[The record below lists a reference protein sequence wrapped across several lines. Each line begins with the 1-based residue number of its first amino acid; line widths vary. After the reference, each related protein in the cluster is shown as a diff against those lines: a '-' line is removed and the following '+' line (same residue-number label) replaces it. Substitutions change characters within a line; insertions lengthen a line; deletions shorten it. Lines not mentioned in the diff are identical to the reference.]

1 MVCEMEMGGY
11 SLGYPACH
19 GIIDASLKIIAWISV
34 FFQN

>member
-11 SLGYPACH
+11 SLGYPASH
-19 GIIDASLKIIAWISV
+19 GIIDASLKIIARISV